1 MKVKDLSKYIDHT
14 LLKADASILEIK
26 TLCEEAMMY
35 NFTSVCVPPY
45 FVHSAKNYLESSSVK
60 VCTVIGFPLGY
71 HDVAVKIEEINKSIE
86 LGADELDAVINIAAV
101 KSNDWDTVKTDIDRM
116 ATKVG
121 IKNKVLKLIF
131 ETSYLSFDEI
141 GMLCELCNDF
151 DVHFAKTSTGFSSA
165 GAKPEVVEFMRA
177 SLNKKV
183 KIKASGGIKTLEQLQ
198 LFIACGADRIG
209 TSSGVNIISEL

>member
-1 MKVKDLSKYIDHT
+1 MKAKELSKYIDHT
-14 LLKADASILEIK
+14 LLKADANILDIK

-35 NFTSVCVPPY
+35 DFASVCVPPY
-45 FVHSAKNYLESSSVK
+45 FVLSAKNYLATSSVK

-71 HDVAVKIEEINKSIE
+71 HDVAVKVEEINKSIE
-86 LGADELDAVINIAAV
+86 HGADELDAVINIAAV

-116 ATKVG
+116 ATKIH

-131 ETSYLSFDEI
+131 ETSYLSFEEM

-198 LFIACGADRIG
+198 LFIDCGADRIG
-209 TSSGVNIISEL
+209 TSSGIKIISEL